1 MRLWIAA
8 VFFALWVVSPASAW
22 ADEQVVVAVK
32 DTPPFVMVGEGDK
45 VEGFSVELVEEIG
58 RRMDPPR
65 TIRFA
70 IQSDLDQQLD
80 SVASGKVD
88 LGIAAT
94 TITAER
100 QKRLDFSQPF
110 FRSGLGILVKPS
122 TPGLAMIS
130 RAFSGEIVWV
140 AVGMVIYILLCAH
153 LIWWAERGS
162 DAFEDRWFPGVA
174 TAVWW
179 VIVTMSTV
187 GYGDVVPKKA
197 ISKVLAMMIIIT
209 GIMLFGVAVASF
221 SSALTVQQ
229 MRSDLSGPDDLKGRR
244 VAVISATTGAAAV
257 QNRGG
262 RTVEVATVGEAAA
275 LVRDGKVDA
284 AVHDLPLLQYHVK
297 THPEDGVLVLDTMFE
312 PANYGMSFPIGSALR
327 REVNVVLL
335 GMMSESSGAYGR
347 MHQKWFG
354 APVE

>member
-1 MRLWIAA
+1 
-8 VFFALWVVSPASAW
+8 
-22 ADEQVVVAVK
+22 
-32 DTPPFVMVGEGDK
+32 
-45 VEGFSVELVEEIG
+45 
-58 RRMDPPR
+58 
-65 TIRFA
+65 
-70 IQSDLDQQLD
+70 
-80 SVASGKVD
+80 
-88 LGIAAT
+88 
-94 TITAER
+94 
-100 QKRLDFSQPF
+100 
-110 FRSGLGILVKPS
+110 
-122 TPGLAMIS
+122 
-130 RAFSGEIVWV
+130 
-140 AVGMVIYILLCAH
+140 
-153 LIWWAERGS
+153 
-162 DAFEDRWFPGVA
+162 
-174 TAVWW
+174 
-179 VIVTMSTV
+179 
-187 GYGDVVPKKA
+187 
-197 ISKVLAMMIIIT
+197 
-209 GIMLFGVAVASF
+209 
-221 SSALTVQQ
+221 